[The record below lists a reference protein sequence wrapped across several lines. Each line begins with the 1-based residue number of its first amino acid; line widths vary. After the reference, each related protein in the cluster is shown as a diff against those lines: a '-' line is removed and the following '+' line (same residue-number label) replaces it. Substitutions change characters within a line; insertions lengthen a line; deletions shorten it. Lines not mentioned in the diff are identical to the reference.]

1 MAGYTVGQQIGIN
14 AASSAIGGLVGL
26 AGSYLQHK
34 YNQKL
39 SEQQF
44 NQNVAMWNM
53 QNEYNSPIAQ
63 RQRLIE
69 AGLNPALMYGNGGGS
84 TGNATQMPQYQSFG
98 QNITQNLL
106 SGMQMAQI
114 SANIRKT
121 NAEAEKQELENPY
134 VGATAQA
141 ILDNYIANT
150 DLTKEQKNKAIVEQ
164 KQLWK
169 SMEKMDI
176 DIAEANKR
184 IDLMN
189 EDIQLRK
196 AQAKTEEE
204 RQKLTEAE
212 KQLVVLQQ
220 AIAKVQEEN
229 AKKTGTLIDTQAD
242 AQKASAAASYASAN
256 ASNAMANSVSADSVQ
271 KEWKNEWRKQNGID
285 PDANW
290 FQIPMQVAGSCLTS
304 AGNAI
309 KKGWNKLKSIGKGK
323 KAKEAVDYTASQT
336 TD

>member
-1 MAGYTVGQQIGIN
+1 MADYTVGQQIGIN
-14 AASSAIGGLVGL
+14 AVSAGIGGLIGL
-26 AGSYLQHK
+26 AGTALQHK
-34 YNQKL
+34 YNKQL
-39 SEQQF
+39 SEKQF
-44 NQNVAMWNM
+44 EQNVAMWNM

-63 RQRLIE
+63 RNRLE
-69 AGLNPALMYGNGGGS
+69 QAGLNPALMYGNGGGS
-84 TGNATQMPQYQSFG
+84 TGNANQMPQYQSFG
-98 QNITQNLL
+98 QDITQNLMTGL
-106 SGMQMAQI
+106 QMAQVY
-114 SANIRKT
+114 ANIRKT
-121 NAEAEKQELENPY
+121 NAEADKQEKENPY
-134 VGATAQA
+134 VGATAKA

-150 DLTKEQKNKAIVEQ
+150 DLTKEQKNKNIVEQ

-169 SMEKMDI
+169 SMDKMDI

-204 RQKLTEAE
+204 KQKLTEAE

-242 AQKASAAASYASAN
+242 AQKANAVASYASAN
-256 ASNAMANSVSADSVQ
+256 ASNAMANSVSADAVQ

-304 AGNAI
+304 AGNAV
-309 KKGWNKLKSIGKGK
+309 KKGWNRLKNIGKGK
-323 KAKEAVDYTASQT
+323 KAQDAINSRAQDT

>member
-14 AASSAIGGLVGL
+14 AASAGIGGLIGL

-39 SEQQF
+39 SEQAF
-44 NQNVAMWNM
+44 NQNVEMWNM
-53 QNEYNSPIAQ
+53 QNAYNSPIEQ
-63 RQRLIE
+63 RKRLE
-69 AGLNPALMYGNGGGS
+69 QAGLNPALMYGNGGGS
-84 TGNATQMPQYQSFG
+84 TGNANQMPQYQSFG
-98 QNITQNLL
+98 QDITQNLMTGL
-106 SGMQMAQI
+106 QMAQVY
-114 SANIRKT
+114 ANVRKT
-121 NAEAEKQELENPY
+121 NAEAQKQELENPY

-150 DLTKEQKNKAIVEQ
+150 DLTKEQKEKVLVEQ

-184 IDLMN
+184 IELMN

-204 RQKLTEAE
+204 RQKLVEAE
-212 KQLVVLQQ
+212 KQLIVLQQ
-220 AIAKVQEEN
+220 AIAKVNEEN
-229 AKKTGTLIDTQAD
+229 ARKTGTLIDTQAD

-256 ASNAMANSVSADSVQ
+256 ASNAMAGSVNADTVY
-271 KEWKNEWRKQNGID
+271 KEWKNEWRAQNGVD

-309 KKGWNKLKSIGKGK
+309 KKGWNKLKTIGKGK
-323 KAKEAVDYTASQT
+323 KAQDAINSRAQDT

>member
-14 AASSAIGGLVGL
+14 AASAGIGGLIGL
-26 AGSYLQHK
+26 ATTALQHR
-34 YNQKL
+34 YNKKL

-44 NQNVAMWNM
+44 NQNIEMWNM

-63 RQRLIE
+63 RQRLEE

-84 TGNATQMPQYQSFG
+84 TGNASQMPQYQAFG
-98 QNITQNLL
+98 QDITQNLMTGL
-106 SGMQMAQI
+106 QMAQVY
-114 SANIRKT
+114 ANVRKT
-121 NAEAEKQELENPY
+121 NAEAQKQELENPY

-141 ILDNYIANT
+141 ILDNYLANT
-150 DLTKEQKNKAIVEQ
+150 DLTKEQKNKNIVEQ

-169 SMEKMDI
+169 SIEKMDI

-196 AQAKTEEE
+196 AQSKTEEE

-220 AIAKVQEEN
+220 AIAKVNEEN
-229 AKKTGTLIDTQAD
+229 ARKTGTLIDTQAD
-242 AQKASAAASYASAN
+242 AQKASAVASYAQAGY
-256 ASNAMANSVSADSVQ
+256 SNAMTTSVSADAVQ
-271 KEWKNEWRKQNGID
+271 KEWKKQWREQNGVD

-290 FQIPMQVAGSCLTS
+290 FQIPLQVVGSCLTS
-304 AGNAI
+304 AGNAV
-309 KKGWNKLKSIGKGK
+309 KKGWNKFKNLGKGA
-323 KAKEAVDYTASQT
+323 KAQNAINNRAQDT